1 MPLQDRYVN
10 PLTDFGFK
18 KLFGSE
24 PNKDLLIHFLNQLLP
39 EHHQI
44 QDLTYLSTE
53 KLGFG
58 GDDRRAI
65 FDLYCTST
73 SGERFIVEVQK
84 AKQKFF
90 RDRSVFYATF
100 PIQEQA
106 KKGDWDFKLEAV
118 YLIAILDFVFDEDL
132 NDPTVRH
139 EIQLK
144 DQKCK
149 VFYDKLTFIYIELPK
164 FTKREEELQTTFD
177 KWLYVLKHLPNLED
191 RPRALQER
199 VFQRLFEAAEIA
211 RFNPEERQLYEENL
225 KVYRDLKNVVDTA
238 KDEGKA
244 EGRAEGHA
252 EGRAEKA
259 KEVVLSAYTAG
270 LDLTLIAQ
278 ISELSAEEV
287 RAILREAGYTPPD

>member
-1 MPLQDRYVN
+1 M
-10 PLTDFGFK
+10 
-18 KLFGSE
+18 
-24 PNKDLLIHFLNQLLP
+24 LP
-39 EHHQI
+39 ERHQI
-44 QDLTYLSTE
+44 QDLTYLSSE

-90 RDRSVFYATF
+90 RDRSAFYATF

-106 KKGDWDFKLEAV
+106 KKGDWNFKLEAV

-139 EIQLK
+139 EIKLK

-191 RPRALQER
+191 RPHALQER

-238 KDEGKA
+238 KE
-244 EGRAEGHA
+244 

-287 RAILREAGYTPPD
+287 RAILREAGYTPPA